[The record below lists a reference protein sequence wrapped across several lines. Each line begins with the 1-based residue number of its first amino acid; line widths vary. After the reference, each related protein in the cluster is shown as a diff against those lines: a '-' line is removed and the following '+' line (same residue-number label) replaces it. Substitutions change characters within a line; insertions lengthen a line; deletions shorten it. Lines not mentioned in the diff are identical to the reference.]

1 MKRVLLTTTAIVGLS
16 APAFAADPTA
26 VSDQPYFHHS
36 HPMTWSGS
44 MSIKLTNQSTKDS
57 DDAKE
62 KAFKRD
68 FLFGAMLDG
77 ATGNNAATR
86 AAAATSE
93 EETATGLVT
102 TYNGNAD
109 DTNQTF
115 QHNQAST
122 YINNM
127 RLAIND
133 HASYNLTTAIGAA
146 DDGVSAVEDVIDD
159 FLGGSHSNAF
169 EVIKEV
175 LGNTATPNGSANADL
190 AADLKAFADAQDAST
205 EAVETTAS
213 INTTAS
219 LGVAM
224 SAGDGWTASTSGTI
238 NLGGGSVSGGTLS
251 LSNGMMTVSVGKTQH
266 AATSAVTTM
275 YGMDVALD
283 KNAADTQLQ
292 ASMAL
297 GGATLTVDNEMDG
310 DNLETKSQTVG
321 IKGSYGTMSYGLGW
335 QADGDLGFSLATNLG
350 GVGFTISRV
359 NAGSNYSMGLA
370 AAVDLGGGMTL
381 NVSNAQNSDGLQDKS
396 LTYSTVSISADG
408 TAAGWTGAGGATAK
422 TITDAF
428 ALKDVHKS
436 ISTVGISYAGGGTS
450 VGITYQEK
458 AGTSAAGDNL
468 IASGSMAISPTIT
481 LTGSYNKDDAL
492 TTIGASGPL
501 GSAGTLSAVMTSTG
515 SSSLTASFKF

>member
-1 MKRVLLTTTAIVGLS
+1 MKKVLLTTTAIVGLT

-44 MSIKLTNQSTKDS
+44 MSITLTNQSTKDS
-57 DDAKE
+57 DDTKDKAAK
-62 KAFKRD
+62 KNWVMSHLVD
-68 FLFGAMLDG
+68 DDTG
-77 ATGNNAATR
+77 ATGEEAIVGSLTIPGTTTTGSAAHVLASTMYATIRTHINAHDSYDLA
-86 AAAATSE
+86 
-93 EETATGLVT
+93 VT
-102 TYNGNAD
+102 TTDA
-109 DTNQTF
+109 
-115 QHNQAST
+115 
-122 YINNM
+122 
-127 RLAIND
+127 
-133 HASYNLTTAIGAA
+133 GA
-146 DDGVSAVEDVIDD
+146 SAVEDVIDD
-159 FLGGSHSNAF
+159 FLGGSFSEAMDVVDEIRGNGDEPTLAGSN
-169 EVIKEV
+169 
-175 LGNTATPNGSANADL
+175 SADL
-190 AADLKAFADAQDAST
+190 TADIKAFADAQDAGT

-251 LSNGMMTVSVGKTQH
+251 LSNGMLTVSVGKTQH
-266 AATSAVTTM
+266 AATAAVSSM
-275 YGMDVALD
+275 FGMDVALD
-283 KNAADTQLQ
+283 TNTADTQLQ
-292 ASMAL
+292 ATMAL
-297 GGATLTVDNEMDG
+297 GGATVQVDNEMDG

-321 IKGSYGTMSYGLGW
+321 IKGSYGTMTYGLGW
-335 QADGDLGFSLATNLG
+335 QADGDLGFSIGTNLG
-350 GVGFTISRV
+350 GIGLTISRV
-359 NAGSNYSMGLA
+359 NAGANYSMGLA

-381 NVSNAQNSDGLQDKS
+381 NASNAQNSDGLQDKS
-396 LTYSTVSISADG
+396 FTYSAITSDNDDFANGKS
-408 TAAGWTGAGGATAK
+408 
-422 TITDAF
+422 ITDVF
-428 ALKDVHKS
+428 ALKAVHKS

-515 SSSLTASFKF
+515 SSTLTASFKF